1 MNPFFSVFFGVI
13 ATIQGQSSTSLDRAL
28 ELAYQNRPA
37 VKSARLR
44 LEQAR
49 LNAKAL
55 SSPATTRLDLQT
67 ATNRDLRGNDDDIV
81 IAQPVDLFGRRQA
94 NRGLGTAQV
103 RLAEA
108 GLRQALTDIQTEVV
122 DLYSE
127 AAAANQLVAS
137 ATAQLEL
144 AQHLQEATRKR
155 ADAGIVAPVQMKRV
169 AIEVE
174 RARQTLALRVASRDA
189 ALRRFA
195 GSLGIPVEQAN
206 ATDFVPVAVPP
217 MSPDTLGRQR
227 ADLLAIQANLQIA
240 QANAKVSRSQGKPDF
255 EVSARTSPWTYGDN
269 QTGLRATLSIP
280 VFDGGRIRNE
290 VRAAET
296 QVKAETEAFAD
307 AERRARAELDA
318 VSIELSS
325 ARAQLESFVRLAS
338 DARDLVRASEIGYSE
353 GATSL
358 LEVLE
363 SNRSLRE
370 VEQSIVESR
379 LRLAQAQSAYLR
391 ATGTLLRGDAK

>member
-1 MNPFFSVFFGVI
+1 MP
-13 ATIQGQSSTSLDRAL
+13 
-28 ELAYQNRPA
+28 
-37 VKSARLR
+37 
-44 LEQAR
+44 
-49 LNAKAL
+49 
-55 SSPATTRLDLQT
+55 TRLDVQA

-81 IAQPVDLFGRRQA
+81 LAQPLDLFGRRQA
-94 NRGLGTAQV
+94 GRGLGNAQV

-108 GLRQALTDIQTEVV
+108 NLRQALTDLQSEVV
-122 DLYSE
+122 DRYSE

-155 ADAGIVAPVQMKRV
+155 SDAGIVAPVQVKRV

-174 RARQTLALRVASRDA
+174 RARQTLALRTASRDA

-195 GSLGIPVEQAN
+195 GSLGVPVEQAI
-206 ATDFVPVAVPP
+206 ATDFVPIAVPP
-217 MSPDTLGRQR
+217 IVANSLAQQR
-227 ADLLAIQANLQIA
+227 ADLLAIEANLQIA
-240 QANAKVSRSQGKPDF
+240 QANAKVSRSQGRPDF
-255 EVSARTSPWTYGDN
+255 ELSARTSPWTYGDN
-269 QTGLRATLSIP
+269 QTGFRATLSIP
-280 VFDGGRIRNE
+280 VFDGERIRNE

-307 AERRARAELDA
+307 AERKARAELEA
-318 VSIELSS
+318 VAIELSS
-325 ARAQLESFVRLAS
+325 AQAQLESFVRLAA

-363 SNRSLRE
+363 ANRSLRE

-391 ATGTLLRGDAK
+391 ATGTLLAGNPL